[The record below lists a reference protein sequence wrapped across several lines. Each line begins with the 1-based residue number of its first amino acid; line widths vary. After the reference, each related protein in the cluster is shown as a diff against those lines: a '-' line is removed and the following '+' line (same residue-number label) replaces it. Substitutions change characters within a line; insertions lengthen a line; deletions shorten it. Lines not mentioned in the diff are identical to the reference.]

1 MSSLEAMQLGF
12 VSTAVAF
19 GLYHIVTMQLL
30 CFKVKEKVQ
39 QQRSTLPL
47 VSSVMRS
54 LNNAA
59 FRPLLGA
66 PACPLSGVSHAGNMS
81 MGDSTVS
88 AYLNRIDR
96 NRLLPCLLELQAPG
110 RLMA

>member
-30 CFKVKEKVQ
+30 CFKVKEKTQ
-39 QQRSTLPL
+39 QQRSALPL

-59 FRPLLGA
+59 FRPLLGTSA
-66 PACPLSGVSHAGNMS
+66 WLLPGLIHSVNMS
-81 MGDSTVS
+81 ADNKNVFARPTSTF
-88 AYLNRIDR
+88 AT
-96 NRLLPCLLELQAPG
+96 
-110 RLMA
+110 